1 MSTETYCAVVESGLV
16 VNMLV
21 IEENSPLFASNPNW
35 IYVGTNP
42 QKIAIGWSYDGT
54 TFTPPPLPPV
64 DDPTQG

>member
-1 MSTETYCAVVESGLV
+1 MSNETYCAVVESGFV

-42 QKIAIGWSYDGT
+42 QKIGIGWSYANGQ
-54 TFTPPPLPPV
+54 FYPPPTPPV
-64 DDPTQG
+64 EN